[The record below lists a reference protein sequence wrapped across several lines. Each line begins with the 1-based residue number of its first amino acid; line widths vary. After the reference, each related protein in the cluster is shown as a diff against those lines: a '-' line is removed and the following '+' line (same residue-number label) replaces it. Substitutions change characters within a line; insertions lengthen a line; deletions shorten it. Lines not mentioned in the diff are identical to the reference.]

1 MNNLVSFLSDSRLT
15 QDIACLL
22 TFLQQSFNQDNFFKA
37 FPNAILKA
45 TLDELKFDF
54 DNEKTLSIT
63 LKNDLK
69 KKKFNVPNT
78 LLSAIGFPPNKLTE
92 KLQHDQFLESELTL
106 KEALEKNIAPHNQTI
121 IHLTI
126 TNSIHSLQEKNF
138 QRHENSEKEI
148 EIQLFFIF
156 LKSTI
161 QQFAFTK
168 NHTSSSSDSLVSTAA
183 HLTALF
189 ISNLNNVMTSL
200 KETLTSSTVFSY
212 GVLFTKLMNLTPQS
226 NQKSIRQLLDA
237 LIENALERPLHI
249 KYDFFKRAFFSEE
262 GFSTIVYDRDDYRFI
277 QTCSKNFNSL
287 VEHYQNFVQLIEAL
301 TAHHHKINEIIDL
314 AVKLKKATDTYF
326 QSVLYNIVFNFPNA
340 DVFTTFKNVVE
351 SEISIFQ
358 KKHPCST
365 EVNGIL
371 NKILNA
377 LARIVPHFLISREQR
392 ARFFH
397 PGEARIF
404 LKIENSVPSM
414 KI

>member
-249 KYDFFKRAFFSEE
+249 KYDFFKRAFF
-262 GFSTIVYDRDDYRFI
+262 
-277 QTCSKNFNSL
+277 
-287 VEHYQNFVQLIEAL
+287 
-301 TAHHHKINEIIDL
+301 
-314 AVKLKKATDTYF
+314 
-326 QSVLYNIVFNFPNA
+326 
-340 DVFTTFKNVVE
+340 
-351 SEISIFQ
+351 Q
-358 KKHPCST
+358 KKGFPRLFMIVMITASFKPVQKT
-365 EVNGIL
+365 SIL
-371 NKILNA
+371 SSNTIKILFS
-377 LARIVPHFLISREQR
+377 L
-392 ARFFH
+392 
-397 PGEARIF
+397 
-404 LKIENSVPSM
+404 LKH
-414 KI
+414 